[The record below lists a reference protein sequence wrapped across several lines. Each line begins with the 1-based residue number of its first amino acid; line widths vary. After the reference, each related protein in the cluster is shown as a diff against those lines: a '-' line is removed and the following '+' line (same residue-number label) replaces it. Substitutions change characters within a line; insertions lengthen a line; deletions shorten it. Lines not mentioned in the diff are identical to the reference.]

1 MRNADPMYIRTLLS
15 RYADVQLR
23 FSERPT
29 QELQW
34 QLDDVTYTLCATT
47 GTRTVRDALMAADHV
62 LERAAALR
70 SGDESPAA

>member
-1 MRNADPMYIRTLLS
+1 MLTPDPKVIRALLS

-34 QLDDVTYTLCATT
+34 QLDDVTYTLCVST
-47 GTRTVRDALMAADHV
+47 GTRCVSDALLAADRV
-62 LERAAALR
+62 LEEAAATR
-70 SGDESPAA
+70 SGEEPQAA